1 MDRRIDSAANLLNHG
16 FPYMFTKF
24 ISVAALSLATVG
36 AAHAEGLYAGALL
49 TRTTVSLDGRGDAN
63 PTTIGAKLGM
73 SINKNFA
80 VEARLGTG
88 LSDDSLSGIS
98 VKVDNFAGI
107 YAKGILPVSDAA
119 SVYGLLGYTQG
130 KIKLEAAGQ
139 SLSDSDTDISYGI
152 GADFAV
158 SGGTSVGVEWARFFK
173 GDGYKVDGLSLSV
186 SFKF

>member
-1 MDRRIDSAANLLNHG
+1 
-16 FPYMFTKF
+16 MFTKF
-24 ISVAALSLATVG
+24 ISVAALTLATVG

-49 TRTTVSLDGRGDAN
+49 TRTTVSFDSGADFN

-88 LSDDSLSGIS
+88 LSDDSISGFDI
-98 VKVDNFAGI
+98 KVDNFAGV
-107 YAKGILPVSDAA
+107 YAKGILPVSDVA

-130 KIKLEAAGQ
+130 KLKAEFAGQ
-139 SLSDSDTDISYGI
+139 SDSDSDSDISYGI
-152 GADFAV
+152 GAEFAV
-158 SGGTSVGVEWARFFK
+158 SANTSVGVEWARLFK
-173 GDGYKVDGLSLSV
+173 GDGYKVDGLSLGV

>member
-1 MDRRIDSAANLLNHG
+1 
-16 FPYMFTKF
+16 MFTKF
-24 ISVAALSLATVG
+24 VSIAALSLATVG

-49 TRTTVSLDGRGDAN
+49 SRATVSFDGGDDAS

-80 VEARLGTG
+80 VEARLGVG
-88 LSDDSLSGIS
+88 LTDDSIS
-98 VKVDNFAGI
+98 VFDLKVDNFAGI
-107 YAKGILPVSDAA
+107 YAKGILPVSDVA

-130 KIKLEAAGQ
+130 KITLEGLGGSA
-139 SLSDSDTDISYGI
+139 SDSDSDISYGI

-158 SGGTSVGVEWARFFK
+158 SSNTSVGVEWARLFK
-173 GDGYKVDGLSLSV
+173 GDGYKVDGLTLGV

>member
-1 MDRRIDSAANLLNHG
+1 
-16 FPYMFTKF
+16 MFTKF
-24 ISVAALSLATVG
+24 VSIAALSLATVG

-49 TRTTVSLDGRGDAN
+49 TRTTVSIDGAGDVN

-88 LSDDSLSGIS
+88 LSDDSIVGVD

-107 YAKGILPVSDAA
+107 YAKGILPLSDVA

-130 KIKLEAAGQ
+130 KLKFEVPGQ
-139 SLSDSDTDISYGI
+139 SESDSDSDISYGL
-152 GADFAV
+152 GADFAI
-158 SGGTSVGVEWARFFK
+158 SATTSVGVEWARLFK
-173 GDGYKVDGLSLSV
+173 SDDFKVDGLSVGV

>member
-1 MDRRIDSAANLLNHG
+1 
-16 FPYMFTKF
+16 MFTKF
-24 ISVAALSLATVG
+24 VSIAALSLATVG

-49 TRTTVSLDGRGDAN
+49 TRATVSFDGDVDAS

-80 VEARLGTG
+80 VEARLGVG
-88 LSDDSLSGIS
+88 LVDDSIS
-98 VKVDNFAGI
+98 VIDLKVDNFAGI
-107 YAKGILPVSDAA
+107 YAKGILPVTDVA

-130 KIKLEAAGQ
+130 KITLEG
-139 SLSDSDTDISYGI
+139 LGSDSDSDISYGL

-158 SGGTSVGVEWARFFK
+158 SANTSVGVEWARLFK
-173 GDGYKVDGLSLSV
+173 GDGYKVDGLSLGV